1 MLAKEA
7 DRWAGEEER
16 GGGVGWRDKT
26 GGVFF
31 WCVFFSGWRRRQDF
45 AGDGRG
51 ESTQGGKTMLVGGG
65 RVRCAVCAD
74 ESFSFKKRFLGAA
87 LEAELISL
95 FVLNLSGWSQR

>member
-31 WCVFFSGWRRRQDF
+31 FQDG
-45 AGDGRG
+45 GDRILLVMG
-51 ESTQGGKTMLVGGG
+51 GGKARREEKQCWLV
-65 RVRCAVCAD
+65 
-74 ESFSFKKRFLGAA
+74 
-87 LEAELISL
+87 EAE
-95 FVLNLSGWSQR
+95 

>member
-26 GGVFF
+26 GGVVFF
-31 WCVFFSGWRRRQDF
+31 CGFFSGWRRQDF

>member
-1 MLAKEA
+1 
-7 DRWAGEEER
+7 
-16 GGGVGWRDKT
+16 
-26 GGVFF
+26 
-31 WCVFFSGWRRRQDF
+31 
-45 AGDGRG
+45 
-51 ESTQGGKTMLVGGG
+51 MLVGGG

>member
-31 WCVFFSGWRRRQDF
+31 FQD
-45 AGDGRG
+45 GG
-51 ESTQGGKTMLVGGG
+51 EDRILLVMGGGKARREEKQCWLV
-65 RVRCAVCAD
+65 
-74 ESFSFKKRFLGAA
+74 
-87 LEAELISL
+87 EAE
-95 FVLNLSGWSQR
+95 

>member
-31 WCVFFSGWRRRQDF
+31 LCVFFSGWRRQDF